1 MLCLHLVS
9 FAAVIRVVT
18 RHATLFSTNGSGE
31 KRCVTSD
38 DPSNGCEGDYV
49 YTIPDSVSFMP
60 TRKAIRYSM
69 NTYPICDSPLYRS
82 GRRGFAPLQKSRQ
95 TIRSYVWTEAL
106 FRYGFV
112 AGTKAVQCGVWYYW
126 QQHTDKYWCYKKKM
140 LRRNVQCLPSEN
152 FTLAIFTPTFTTLTD
167 LLTPCALFWD
177 VTEHFREGTLS
188 HTRTTS

>member
-1 MLCLHLVS
+1 MLWLHLVS

-18 RHATLFSTNGSGE
+18 RHATLFPTNGSGE

-95 TIRSYVWTEAL
+95 TIRSYVWTEAVSAL
-106 FRYGFV
+106 V
-112 AGTKAVQCGVWYYW
+112 LLPAQKLSSVVWGIIGNN
-126 QQHTDKYWCYKKKM
+126 TLINIDAIKKKCWGEIFSVYQVRI
-140 LRRNVQCLPSEN
+140 LRW
-152 FTLAIFTPTFTTLTD
+152 
-167 LLTPCALFWD
+167 LFSLQ
-177 VTEHFREGTLS
+177 LS
-188 HTRTTS
+188 PP